1 MTESSAHGAQNQRPG
16 ENGEKPEEKPVHQW
30 PDSFTIQHL
39 VTELATGQ
47 AAAEIEREDPDFR
60 FSASMHDSMCSHSP
74 GCGNSLRL
82 APGIDAAVAEAVRAY
97 QPSDMLYEVPGR
109 GDAGTRRNRPGPASR
124 RAVEPAPERREEGA
138 PAENPRPGHQG
149 LSRTRKAPFR
159 AKITAAKGHRKT
171 R

>member
-30 PDSFTIQHL
+30 PDSFTIHHL

-109 GDAGTRRNRPGPASR
+109 EMRELAETARDLLPEEQWDRLRN
-124 RAVEPAPERREEGA
+124 
-138 PAENPRPGHQG
+138 
-149 LSRTRKAPFR
+149 
-159 AKITAAKGHRKT
+159 AAKEELQRKIQDPCPIA
-171 R
+171 